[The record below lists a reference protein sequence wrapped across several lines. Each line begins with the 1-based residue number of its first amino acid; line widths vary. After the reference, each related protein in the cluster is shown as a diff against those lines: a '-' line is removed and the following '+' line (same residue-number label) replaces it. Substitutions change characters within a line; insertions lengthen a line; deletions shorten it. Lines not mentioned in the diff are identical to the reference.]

1 MDGHKHLKSLRIAP
15 EVVDPADVEMLQDL
29 VLAAVNDARAKVEEK
44 LKDSLGGLA
53 GGMPGGFP
61 FGAHVM
67 PAKHAMAEY
76 TPPLARLID
85 ELKKIP
91 GIGRKSAQRIAFF
104 LLRTERKNALA
115 LAEAIVQAREK
126 TFYCSRCNNI
136 TAVDPCEICS
146 DPERDPEK
154 ICVVEEPFNIH
165 SIEKTG
171 LYHGHYHVLM
181 GNLSPIRG
189 IGPDELRIAGL
200 EKRVRDGTIPRS
212 HPGHQPDHRRQR
224 HGPLFDR
231 NSPAV

>member
-1 MDGHKHLKSLRIAP
+1 M
-15 EVVDPADVEMLQDL
+15 V
-29 VLAAVNDARAKVEEK
+29 
-44 LKDSLGGLA
+44 
-53 GGMPGGFP
+53 
-61 FGAHVM
+61 
-67 PAKHAMAEY
+67 EY
-76 TPPLARLID
+76 TPPLARLIA

-91 GIGRKSAQRIAFF
+91 GVGRKSAQRIAFF
-104 LLRTERKNALA
+104 LLRTDRKNALA

-146 DPERDPEK
+146 DPERDHEK

-171 LYHGHYHVLM
+171 LYRGHYHVLM

-200 EKRVRDGTIPRS
+200 EARVRNGSFREVILATSPTTEGSATAHYLTEILRQYKITISRIALGLPVGADLDYADEVTIAKAIEGR
-212 HPGHQPDHRRQR
+212 
-224 HGPLFDR
+224 LE
-231 NSPAV
+231 VK

>member
-1 MDGHKHLKSLRIAP
+1 
-15 EVVDPADVEMLQDL
+15 
-29 VLAAVNDARAKVEEK
+29 
-44 LKDSLGGLA
+44 
-53 GGMPGGFP
+53 
-61 FGAHVM
+61 
-67 PAKHAMAEY
+67 MAEY

-91 GIGRKSAQRIAFF
+91 GVGRKSAQRIAFF
-104 LLRTERKNALA
+104 LLRSERKNALA

-146 DPERDPEK
+146 DPERDPEM

-200 EKRVRDGTIPRS
+200 ENRVRDGKFREVILATSPTTEGSATAHYLTEILRQYKITISRIALGLPVGADLDYADEVTIAKAIEGR
-212 HPGHQPDHRRQR
+212 
-224 HGPLFDR
+224 LE
-231 NSPAV
+231 VK